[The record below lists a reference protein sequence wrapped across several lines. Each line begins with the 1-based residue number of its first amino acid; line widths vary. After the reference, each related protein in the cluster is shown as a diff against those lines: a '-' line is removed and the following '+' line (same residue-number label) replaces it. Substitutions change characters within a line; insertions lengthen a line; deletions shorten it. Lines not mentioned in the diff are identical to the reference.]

1 MLPAAA
7 DGEVRLLLDQFEPT
21 KEGWE
26 DKVRNQRRCGL
37 VKAVHKESGSFEW
50 VEAKWKDAYEKHGP
64 ELLGRSNTELD
75 KYVVAHKP
83 PGINSGDVAKPPK

>member
-1 MLPAAA
+1 M
-7 DGEVRLLLDQFEPT
+7 
-21 KEGWE
+21 
-26 DKVRNQRRCGL
+26 
-37 VKAVHKESGSFEW
+37 KAIHQEAGSFEW

-64 ELLGRSNTELD
+64 ELLGRSNKELD